1 MVVKLLYLKKC
12 VIKMKSKL
20 TLYIAMISIA
30 AVWGSSFV
38 VMKDSLERQNVF
50 SFLSSRFILAALLMF
65 LYKPGV
71 FRGLTNKFIY
81 RGIIAGI
88 LLGGGYIFQTYG
100 LTKTTVSNTGFIT
113 GLYLVFTPLIS
124 LIILKRHVLKIQWLA
139 VVIAT
144 IGLFFI
150 SYNGVTIGL
159 GEILVLISAF
169 IYGAHFVAL
178 GEWSDGK
185 NTYALTFIQVVTV
198 AALTSIFAFKDGFQ
212 IAPDSTVWLAI
223 LYTAFFATFL
233 GFLIQTKAQ
242 SVMSAT
248 VASVLL
254 ATETPFAVFFGLY
267 FHSDPLTLR
276 IITGGSLVMLAMA
289 LVIWSDNRKS
299 SMRRLS
305 NE

>member
-50 SFLSSRFILAALLMF
+50 SFLSSRFILAALLMV

-71 FRGLTNKFIY
+71 FRGLTKKFIY

-212 IAPDSTVWLAI
+212 IAPDSTVWIAI

>member
-1 MVVKLLYLKKC
+1 MAVRLLYLKKC

-20 TLYIAMISIA
+20 PLYIAMISIA

-50 SFLSSRFILAALLMF
+50 SFLSSRFMLAALLMF

-71 FRGLTNKFIY
+71 FRKLTKKFVV

-88 LLGGGYIFQTYG
+88 LLGSGYIFQTYG

-113 GLYLVFTPLIS
+113 GLYIVFTPLIS
-124 LIILKRHVLKIQWLA
+124 LLILKRHVLKIQWIA
-139 VVIAT
+139 VIIAT

-150 SYNGVTIGL
+150 SYNGVTIGF

-198 AALTSIFAFKDGFQ
+198 AVLTSIFAFKDGFQ

-267 FHSDPLTLR
+267 FHDDPLTLR
-276 IITGGSLVMLAMA
+276 IITGGLLVMAAMA
-289 LVIWSDNRKS
+289 LVIWSDNKKT
-299 SMRRLS
+299 SMRTLS
-305 NE
+305 HE

>member
-1 MVVKLLYLKKC
+1 MVVRWLYLKRC

-20 TLYIAMISIA
+20 PFYIAMISIA
-30 AVWGSSFV
+30 AIWGSSFV

-71 FRGLTNKFIY
+71 FRRLTKKFIT

-88 LLGGGYIFQTYG
+88 LLGSGYIFQTYG

-124 LIILKRHVLKIQWLA
+124 LLILKRHVLKIQWVA
-139 VVIAT
+139 VIIAT

-150 SYNGVTIGL
+150 SYNGVTIGF

-185 NTYALTFIQVVTV
+185 NTYALTLIQVVTV
-198 AALTSIFAFKDGFQ
+198 AVLTSIFAFRDGFQ

-233 GFLIQTKAQ
+233 GFLVQTKAQ

-267 FHSDPLTLR
+267 FHDDLLTLR
-276 IITGGSLVMLAMA
+276 IITGGLLVMAAMA
-289 LVIWSDNRKS
+289 LVIWSDNKKT
-299 SMRRLS
+299 SMRALS
-305 NE
+305 HE

>member
-71 FRGLTNKFIY
+71 FRGLTKKFIY

-185 NTYALTFIQVVTV
+185 NTYALTFIQVATV

-212 IAPDSTVWLAI
+212 MAPDSTVWLAI
-223 LYTAFFATFL
+223 LYTAFFATFI

-276 IITGGSLVMLAMA
+276 IITGGSLVMAAMA

>member
-1 MVVKLLYLKKC
+1 MAVRLLYLKKC

-20 TLYIAMISIA
+20 PLYIAMISIA

-71 FRGLTNKFIY
+71 FRRLTKKFVT

-88 LLGGGYIFQTYG
+88 LLGSGYIFQTYG

-124 LIILKRHVLKIQWLA
+124 LLILKRHVLKIQWVA
-139 VVIAT
+139 VIIAT

-150 SYNGVTIGL
+150 SYNGVTIGF

-185 NTYALTFIQVVTV
+185 NTYALTLIQVVTV
-198 AALTSIFAFKDGFQ
+198 AVLTSIFAFRDGFQ

-233 GFLIQTKAQ
+233 GFLVQTKAQ

-267 FHSDPLTLR
+267 FHDDPLTLR
-276 IITGGSLVMLAMA
+276 IITGGLLVMAAMA
-289 LVIWSDNRKS
+289 LVIWSDNKKT
-299 SMRRLS
+299 SMRALS
-305 NE
+305 HE

>member
-1 MVVKLLYLKKC
+1 MVVKLPYLKKC

-50 SFLSSRFILAALLMF
+50 SFLSSRFILAALLMV

-71 FRGLTNKFIY
+71 FRGLTKKFIY

-88 LLGGGYIFQTYG
+88 LLGSGYIFQTYG

-139 VVIAT
+139 VIVAT

-185 NTYALTFIQVVTV
+185 NTYALTFIQVATV

-212 IAPDSTVWLAI
+212 VAPDSTVWLAI
-223 LYTAFFATFL
+223 LYTAFFATFI

-276 IITGGSLVMLAMA
+276 IITGGSLVMAAMA

>member
-71 FRGLTNKFIY
+71 FRGLTKKFIY

-88 LLGGGYIFQTYG
+88 LLGSGYIFQTYG

-139 VVIAT
+139 VIVAT

-212 IAPDSTVWLAI
+212 IAPDSTVWIAI